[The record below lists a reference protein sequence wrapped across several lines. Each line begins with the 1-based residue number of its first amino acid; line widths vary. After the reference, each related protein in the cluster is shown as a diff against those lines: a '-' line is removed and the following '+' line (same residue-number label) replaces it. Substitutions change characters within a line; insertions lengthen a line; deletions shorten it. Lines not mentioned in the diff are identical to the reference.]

1 MNLFFYLFVLFFF
14 LSLLN
19 GINMCVFVVVVFN
32 NLQIMNSMV
41 VKSPNKCINL
51 FYVSFFLFL
60 LLLLFY
66 LIIELI
72 IYNVMIL
79 CEYNLAFY

>member
-19 GINMCVFVVVVFN
+19 GINMCVFVVVFN